1 MYLPP
6 RALPGVSMGRGSESL
21 SRGSIKLTQRN
32 DLSRVLLATW
42 KAEIRR
48 ILVQGQPWP
57 KKKKKSNYLEPI
69 SKRNCVVVPC
79 SKPRYLGSEIGGL
92 CLRLS
97 WARCEILS
105 KRKN

>member
-1 MYLPP
+1 
-6 RALPGVSMGRGSESL
+6 MGRGSESL

-57 KKKKKSNYLEPI
+57 KKKKKSKTLSQKVLNT
-69 SKRNCVVVPC
+69 K
-79 SKPRYLGSEIGGL
+79 KGL
-92 CLRLS
+92 VE
-97 WARCEILS
+97 WY
-105 KRKN
+105 KW